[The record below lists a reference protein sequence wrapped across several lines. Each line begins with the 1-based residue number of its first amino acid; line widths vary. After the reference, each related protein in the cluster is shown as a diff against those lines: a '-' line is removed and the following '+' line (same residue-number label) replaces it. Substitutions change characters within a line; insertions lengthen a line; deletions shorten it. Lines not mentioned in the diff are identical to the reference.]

1 MICLFIVGVIAL
13 LLPMVGTTKYGDG
26 KGDSM
31 MIVVGFLLMLCAII
45 SVIYSFLGI

>member
-1 MICLFIVGVIAL
+1 MEIISIEGIV
-13 LLPMVGTTKYGDG
+13 VGTTKYGDG